1 MTNVSTLPSLRL
13 LDLGYNSI
21 RHITGVQH
29 LSHLEKLFLGRNKI
43 ETISVVLTQNAF
55 IAGIGRTSPPHPRS
69 AEQSNS
75 ILPWTRHSHRP
86 PRTVL
91 FGWDW
96 RADISRIMEFQK
108 SRGWKRWEMLTRSIW
123 RTISSQTRGECRDS
137 QRWSSFGCAAERT
150 AECSCHRT
158 KLKRLK
164 RWKRSARCLISMV
177 YWKRCIWN
185 THRFTTCRITEKS
198 AWHCFLRWNSWI
210 RTLDVL
216 WNKELTLLP
225 FCWKYFYLHSLLSL
239 LRSSF
244 DSVFSFFEQI
254 CFLYCKSY
262 YFTIFQ
268 SATFQH
274 ISKTNRSTA
283 LTFC

>member
-1 MTNVSTLPSLRL
+1 MFSTFLSTKSKKFPIYLPYNAWKSCFSLLLCTLFHRYLASNDIEDMTNVSTLPSLRL

-108 SRGWKRWEMLTRSIW
+108 SRGWKR
-123 RTISSQTRGECRDS
+123 
-137 QRWSSFGCAAERT
+137 
-150 AECSCHRT
+150 
-158 KLKRLK
+158 
-164 RWKRSARCLISMV
+164 
-177 YWKRCIWN
+177 
-185 THRFTTCRITEKS
+185 
-198 AWHCFLRWNSWI
+198 
-210 RTLDVL
+210 
-216 WNKELTLLP
+216 
-225 FCWKYFYLHSLLSL
+225 
-239 LRSSF
+239 
-244 DSVFSFFEQI
+244 
-254 CFLYCKSY
+254 
-262 YFTIFQ
+262 
-268 SATFQH
+268 
-274 ISKTNRSTA
+274 
-283 LTFC
+283 